1 MPSDRELRQ
10 KIEAMPSDELYE
22 ALKNID
28 PEYASELH
36 PNNRP
41 YLERA
46 LEIKL
51 LTGKSKKDFRQ
62 EKILKY
68 DVLFLTP
75 YDGDREKL
83 YTRINTRVQEM
94 FEQGLEQEVR

>member
-1 MPSDRELRQ
+1 MMPSNKELRK
-10 KIEAMPSDELYE
+10 KIEAMDTPELYKM
-22 ALKNID
+22 LQKVD

-62 EKILKY
+62 EKVLKY
-68 DVLFLTP
+68 DTLFLTP
-75 YDGDREKL
+75 YDGERQKIYE
-83 YTRINTRVQEM
+83 RINIRVEQM
-94 FEQGLEQEVR
+94 FED

>member
-10 KIEAMPSDELYE
+10 KIESMPSDELYE

-46 LEIKL
+46 LEIKI

-75 YDGDREKL
+75 YDGDRETL
-83 YTRINTRVQEM
+83 YTRINTRVEKM

>member
-1 MPSDRELRQ
+1 MLQ
-10 KIEAMPSDELYE
+10 K
-22 ALKNID
+22 ID

-62 EKILKY
+62 EKVLKY
-68 DVLFLTP
+68 ETLFLTP
-75 YDGDREKL
+75 YDGEREKL
-83 YTRINTRVQEM
+83 YEKINMRVEQM
-94 FEQGLEQEVR
+94 FML